1 AKMTGGLARNLLL
14 TCKGKALRILTA
26 KHLLASG
33 THKLLSPLRFDQ
45 VLSYSCSGKSKLP
58 GIFTYP
64 CCRRA
69 CVESVFWVMPL
80 TKLVADALGV
90 VTISLV
96 AVLGLIGLLCIIYS
110 FYFRSHIRSQGY
122 NRLGYFGG
130 PWVIRIIFILFSIWW
145 GFGEIL
151 RLEFLRQEGRVLHTL
166 NLKWQDIVCKC
177 YIMSNLGFAEPCLF
191 LSLVFLL
198 RASLQKTESGPLSK
212 NWNFKTAIY
221 VLLCSFPMFALQ
233 MTVVLVGPHYKTD
246 LQTNKY
252 GYFFKFT
259 SDYQN
264 DVARCYYPLMS
275 TIFLGVF
282 ATVLTLYLF
291 WLGRRIL
298 SLPGDT
304 VFEVLAFMAFLSL
317 LCCAVIDKRI
327 EKSIEE
333 YNDTLS
339 LIANQS
345 PLDEV
350 SGRNSVASAKQGS
363 ISFRTMER
371 DDLEHSGAFV
381 ELSLFAPSQHS
392 TPIGSPQLMGWP
404 RLPSATP

>member
-1 AKMTGGLARNLLL
+1 M
-14 TCKGKALRILTA
+14 
-26 KHLLASG
+26 
-33 THKLLSPLRFDQ
+33 
-45 VLSYSCSGKSKLP
+45 
-58 GIFTYP
+58 
-64 CCRRA
+64 
-69 CVESVFWVMPL
+69 ESVFWVMPL

-96 AVLGLIGLLCIIYS
+96 AVLGIIGLLCIIYS
-110 FYFRSHIRSQGY
+110 FYFRSHIRGQGY

-191 LSLVFLL
+191 LTLVFLL

-221 VLLCSFPMFALQ
+221 VLLCSFTMFALQ

-246 LQTNKY
+246 LHTDKY

-298 SLPGDT
+298 SLVISKGLQKRVLVLIISVSSFFPLRVILLGLSILSKPGDT
-304 VFEVLAFMAFLSL
+304 VFEVLAFLAFLSL
-317 LCCAVIDKRI
+317 LCCAVIGVCMLVYFPIADSLALKNLQDIEDRRRI
-327 EKSIEE
+327 IEE

-339 LIANQS
+339 LIANRS

-363 ISFRTMER
+363 ISFRTTER
-371 DDLEHSGAFV
+371 DDIEHSGAFV